1 MALKPDRSV
10 VGNQTDISYFYNS
23 TAEKGEVLVYST
35 AGSGAAMDDAN
46 AVVTRPSA
54 NPSGEI
60 WAGILLNDV
69 VNKDLT
75 QTHINFQKDEIQQ
88 GGKVT
93 LLTGPS
99 GIVTDMIES
108 GQAPTIGQPLYF
120 RLAKKTLTSDSTET
134 DRGVL
139 TTTAVV
145 DSGVGLGEILVA
157 NEAANLHGYQVGIAL
172 SVVDADNYLK
182 VEINPSV

>member
-54 NPSGEI
+54 DPSGEI

-75 QTHINFQKDEIQQ
+75 QTHINFQKDEVQQ

-99 GIVTDMIES
+99 VIVTDMIES

-120 RLAKKTLTSDSTET
+120 RLATHNATDET
-134 DRGVL
+134 NRGVL
-139 TTTAVV
+139 STTAVE
-145 DSGVGLGEILVA
+145 DSGAGVGAVMVA
-157 NEAANLHGYQVGIAL
+157 NRAANLHNYQVGIAL

-182 VEINPSV
+182 VEINPSL

>member
-10 VGNQTDISYFYNS
+10 KGNQTDISYFYNS
-23 TAEKGEVLVYST
+23 TAEKGEVLVFST

-54 NPSGEI
+54 NPSGQI
-60 WAGILLNDV
+60 FAGILLNDV

-75 QTHINFQKDEIQQ
+75 QTHINFQKDEMQQ

-93 LLTGPS
+93 LLVSGPAV
-99 GIVTDMIES
+99 IVTDMIES
-108 GQAPTIGQPLYF
+108 GQSPTIGQPLYF
-120 RLAKKTLTSDSTET
+120 RLANNLASTTS
-134 DRGVL
+134 RGVL

-145 DSGVGLGEILVA
+145 DSGAGDADARIAQNIA
-157 NEAANLHGYQVGIAL
+157 NRHKYQVATAL

-182 VEINPSV
+182 VEIRPFV

>member
-1 MALKPDRSV
+1 MALKPDRSI

-23 TAEKGEVLVYST
+23 TAEKGEVLVFST

-54 NPSGEI
+54 DPSGEI
-60 WAGILLNDV
+60 WAGVVMNDV

-75 QTHINFQKDEIQQ
+75 QTHINFQKDEVQQ

-99 GIVTDMIES
+99 IIVTDMLASGES
-108 GQAPTIGQPLYF
+108 PSIGDPLYF
-120 RLAKKTLTSDSTET
+120 RLATHNATDET
-134 DRGVL
+134 NRGVL

-145 DSGVGLGEILVA
+145 DSGAGLGMTMEA
-157 NEAANLHGYQVGIAL
+157 NRAANLHTYQVGIAM

-182 VEINPSV
+182 VEINPSI

>member
-54 NPSGEI
+54 DPSGEI

-75 QTHINFQKDEIQQ
+75 QTHINFQKDEVQQ

-99 GIVTDMIES
+99 VIVTDMIES

-120 RLAKKTLTSDSTET
+120 RLATHNATDET
-134 DRGVL
+134 NRGVL
-139 TTTAVV
+139 STTAVE
-145 DSGVGLGEILVA
+145 DSGAGLGAVMVA
-157 NEAANLHGYQVGIAL
+157 NRAANLHNYQVGIAL

-182 VEINPSV
+182 VEINPSL